1 MVHMYLALSS
11 ILTEVGMQAM
21 LLPIMLPNLLA
32 ALVLSLVYTRLPNLL
47 AALVLSLVYTMLP
60 PAVAACTR
68 HGFSMKIGKGTSK
81 Y

>member
-32 ALVLSLVYTRLPNLL
+32 ALVLSLVYT
-47 AALVLSLVYTMLP
+47 MLP

-68 HGFSMKIGKGTSK
+68 HGFSMKIGK
-81 Y
+81 